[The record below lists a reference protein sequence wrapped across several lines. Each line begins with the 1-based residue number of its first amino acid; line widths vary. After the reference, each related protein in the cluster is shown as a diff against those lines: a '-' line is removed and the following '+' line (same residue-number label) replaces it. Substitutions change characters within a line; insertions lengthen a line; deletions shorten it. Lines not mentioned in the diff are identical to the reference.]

1 MKNIN
6 ITLQPLSLLVGA
18 ALIVVV
24 GLTVS
29 AVLPGG
35 PAGRDAQLVT
45 IDGQPAARDMV
56 IIRQGAPYTVPAG
69 KILVVSSIGRNNV
82 GNPPNASY
90 TLEIYVDDIPS
101 GGRYL
106 GDSDNVVFVS
116 LGEIPGGLPAWN
128 GSIVRVESNSTD
140 GMAIG
145 HLEDA

>member
-56 IIRQGAPYTVPAG
+56 IIRQGVPFTVPSG
-69 KILVVSSIGRNNV
+69 KVLLVHSFGCSYGS
-82 GNPPNASY
+82 AS
-90 TLEIYVDDIPS
+90 TSLSAHLYVDDISS
-101 GGRYL
+101 GSRVL
-106 GDSDNVVFVS
+106 DSSQEAFVS
-116 LGEIPGGLPAWN
+116 LGEIPGGLPAWS
-128 GSIVRVESNSTD
+128 GSVVRVENP
-140 GMAIG
+140 GNGGPAMAIG

>member
-35 PAGRDAQLVT
+35 PTGRDAQLIT
-45 IDGQPAARDMV
+45 IDGQHAARDMV
-56 IIRQGAPYTVPAG
+56 IIREGTPYTVPTG
-69 KILVVSSIGRNNV
+69 KILVVHSFG
-82 GNPPNASY
+82 ASFLGADTY
-90 TLEIYVDDIPS
+90 ALTHLFIDDINS
-101 GGRYL
+101 GSRTI
-106 GDSDNVVFVS
+106 DTISEDFVS
-116 LGEIPGGLPAWN
+116 VGQFPGGLPAVS
-128 GSIVRVESNSTD
+128 GSVVRVENTVNGGP
-140 GMAIG
+140 GMAVG